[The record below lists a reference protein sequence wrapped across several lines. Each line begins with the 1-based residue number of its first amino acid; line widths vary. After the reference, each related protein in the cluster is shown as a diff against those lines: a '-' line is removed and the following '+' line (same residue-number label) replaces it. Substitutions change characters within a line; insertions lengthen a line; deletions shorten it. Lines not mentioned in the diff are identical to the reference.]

1 MRAWGRVREIEIKKD
16 EVEEKI
22 HSKKA
27 TGGDDTYNSDS
38 DEEVGLFKVTSTAL
52 NVLFQL
58 NEAEMDEFLD
68 WRQKKT

>member
-27 TGGDDTYNSDS
+27 TGGDTNNMDS
-38 DEEVGLFKVTSTAL
+38 DEEVGCSQVLRCL
-52 NVLFQL
+52 YHVLFQL
-58 NEAEMDEFLD
+58 NEAEMEEFLN

>member
-38 DEEVGLFKVTSTAL
+38 DEEVGLFKVTSTAF
-52 NVLFQL
+52 NVF
-58 NEAEMDEFLD
+58 F
-68 WRQKKT
+68 